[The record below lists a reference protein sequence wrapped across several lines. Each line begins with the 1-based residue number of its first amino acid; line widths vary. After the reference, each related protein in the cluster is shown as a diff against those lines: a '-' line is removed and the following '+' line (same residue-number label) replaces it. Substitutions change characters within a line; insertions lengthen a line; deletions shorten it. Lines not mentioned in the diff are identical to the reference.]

1 MRVSTI
7 MAVPYNEQ
15 VREMDVRFNN
25 QVVGKVV
32 DAKPLNTDNTVVTVE
47 LSDSFTPSFIS
58 KLNQQC
64 IVSTRGENDE
74 NR

>member
-7 MAVPYNEQ
+7 TVIPYNENI
-15 VREMDVRFNN
+15 RESDVRFNN

-32 DAKPLNTDNTVVTVE
+32 DAKPINTDNTALTME
-47 LSDSFTPSFIS
+47 LSDSFTPYFIS
-58 KLNQQC
+58 NLNQQC

>member
-1 MRVSTI
+1 MRISTI
-7 MAVPYNEQ
+7 MAVPYNENI
-15 VREMDVRFNN
+15 REMDVRFNN
-25 QVVGKVV
+25 QGVGKVV
-32 DAKPLNTDNTVVTVE
+32 DAKPLDTDNTVVTME

>member
-7 MAVPYNEQ
+7 MAVPYNENI
-15 VREMDVRFNN
+15 REMGVRFNN
-25 QVVGKVV
+25 QCVGKVV
-32 DAKPLNTDNTVVTVE
+32 DAKPLNTDNTVITME